1 MESILIAVTTLAL
14 AVAVA
19 MAVLAWR
26 LLREERRR
34 ADARVAALVEFAAQ
48 EGDETGPAPRPAARP
63 APASPRRAA
72 PHPAAPA
79 AFGLRLRDDAPVTP
93 QEAPGVAIGSLFD
106 LPKPAA
112 HGLGRA
118 VALALV
124 AAAMAA
130 AVWVT
135 RDLGGTAAVAAAPV
149 ELVSLAHD
157 RQDDT
162 LRITGLVQNP
172 RDGVEHRGV
181 VAVASLFDAAGTLV
195 ASGQAPLDFT
205 RLAPGDESPFVILVP
220 HADGVA
226 RYRLGFRTDDGRV
239 LAHVDRRSDPAA
251 ADASSLAARPA
262 AGSTARAAR

>member
-34 ADARVAALVEFAAQ
+34 ADARVSALVEFAAR
-48 EGDETGPAPRPAARP
+48 EGDDTVPPPRPEGRP
-63 APASPRRAA
+63 APASARPTA
-72 PHPAAPA
+72 PHPAASA
-79 AFGLRLRDDAPVTP
+79 AFDLPLGNDSPVGP
-93 QEAPGVAIGSLFD
+93 RAAPGAAIGSLFD
-106 LPKPAA
+106 VPKPATQ
-112 HGLGRA
+112 GPPRA
-118 VALALV
+118 AALALV
-124 AAAMAA
+124 AVAMAA

-135 RDLGGTAAVAAAPV
+135 RDVGGTGSVSAAPV

-172 RDGVEHRGV
+172 RDGVEHRDV
-181 VAVASLFDAAGTLV
+181 VAVAFLFDAAGTLV
-195 ASGQAPLDFT
+195 ASGQSPLDFT

-220 HADGVA
+220 HAGGVA

-251 ADASSLAARPA
+251 AGASGAAARPV
-262 AGSTARAAR
+262 AGLAARAAR